1 MNVKSLVA
9 SWAIAL
15 LLLGVVIF
23 VSQPSNQPAPT
34 EKNILSAPEEVAN
47 KELTYS
53 ENATARKNYSKHSA
67 TLVLLAQR

>member
-23 VSQPSNQPAPT
+23 VSQPSNQPAPA

-53 ENATARKNYSKHSA
+53 ENATARKNYSKPSA

>member
-23 VSQPSNQPAPT
+23 VSQPSNQPPA